1 MLYEVI
7 TMARDI
13 PGYDPNI
20 RPNEAD
26 AVKIN
31 STVSI
36 FHAFHAEAMTYEVG
50 DETPRDLIKLK
61 GELTAKNL
69 MELML
74 ANDITNVQ

>member
-1 MLYEVI
+1 M
-7 TMARDI
+7 
-13 PGYDPNI
+13 
-20 RPNEAD
+20 
-26 AVKIN
+26 KIN

-61 GELTAKNL
+61 GELTATNL

-74 ANDITNVQ
+74 AQ